1 MHNANEVCKQLGITI
16 WTLTNWYQWQ
26 RISLKDGTL
35 DEPILPEPIK
45 EEGVKGKPRMW
56 SDEQIEELREFQ
68 KQIVRG
74 RNAIMAKVPNPKSRR
89 AKNS

>member
-1 MHNANEVCKQLGITI
+1 MYNANEVCEKLEITT

-26 RISLKDGTL
+26 RISLEDGTL
-35 DEPILPEPIK
+35 NEPVLPEPIK
-45 EEGVKGKPRMW
+45 EVSSKGQPRMW
-56 SDEQIEELREFQ
+56 SEEQLLELKEFQ

-74 RNAIMAKVPNPKSRR
+74 RNGIMAKVTNPKSRR